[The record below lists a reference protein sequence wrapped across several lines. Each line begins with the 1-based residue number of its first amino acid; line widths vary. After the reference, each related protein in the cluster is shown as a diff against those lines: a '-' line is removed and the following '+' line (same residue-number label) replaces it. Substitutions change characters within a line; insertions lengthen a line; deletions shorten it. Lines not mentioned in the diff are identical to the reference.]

1 MDKLTVKTNA
11 ALRRKNDLKVIM
23 GLFSVLTV
31 AVVLLMHQNLKSLF
45 LSEAILALALGWT
58 YYGSA
63 KNGDVTLDFEGDSLT
78 ITYSDGRKYDI
89 SEVDRNYF
97 TLTQSPKDLSLNIG
111 TLSVSSTNFRI
122 MYIKEFDKVKEY
134 INTHFEHKSKK
145 SIYYFDDEG
154 EED

>member
-58 YYGSA
+58 YYRSA